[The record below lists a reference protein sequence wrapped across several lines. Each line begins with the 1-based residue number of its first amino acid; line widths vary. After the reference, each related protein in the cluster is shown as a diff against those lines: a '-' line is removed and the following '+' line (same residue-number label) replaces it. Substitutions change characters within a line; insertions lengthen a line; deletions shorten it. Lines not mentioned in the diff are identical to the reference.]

1 MPAAQNPCPKRVAFV
16 REIIQETMG
25 FAPFEKRAM
34 EVLKVGKEKR
44 AQRFC
49 KKRLGTHQR
58 GVKVRPPRP
67 FPAPQ
72 HRPRFRHGS
81 GPAPKSPQEKRLR
94 LLNGGTLDMCG
105 CCGAEEG
112 VLVGGHEKDA
122 EVGTIHLLLCPG
134 PTPRAHRGRNAAQIG
149 ATFPGASG
157 QAVGWSF
164 ALRWGK
170 AARGLGRGRGVAQGA
185 PG

>member
-44 AQRFC
+44 AQRYC

-58 GVKVRPPRP
+58 GVKVRLPRP

-72 HRPRFRHGS
+72 HRPRFRH
-81 GPAPKSPQEKRLR
+81 
-94 LLNGGTLDMCG
+94 
-105 CCGAEEG
+105 
-112 VLVGGHEKDA
+112 
-122 EVGTIHLLLCPG
+122 
-134 PTPRAHRGRNAAQIG
+134 
-149 ATFPGASG
+149 
-157 QAVGWSF
+157 
-164 ALRWGK
+164 ALRPPSRPCANRPK
-170 AARGLGRGRGVAQGA
+170 KSVCRC
-185 PG
+185 

>member
-44 AQRFC
+44 AQRYC

-58 GVKVRPPRP
+58 GVKVRPPPALSRP
-67 FPAPQ
+67 ATPPAL
-72 HRPRFRHGS
+72 
-81 GPAPKSPQEKRLR
+81 PARAPPAKPALRKSPQEKRLR

-122 EVGTIHLLLCPG
+122 QVGPIHLLLCPG
-134 PTPRAHRGRNAAQIG
+134 PRHTG
-149 ATFPGASG
+149 AKCCANRRHFSRSLWDKLLAG
-157 QAVGWSF
+157 V
-164 ALRWGK
+164 LR
-170 AARGLGRGRGVAQGA
+170 
-185 PG
+185 

>member
-44 AQRFC
+44 AQRYC

-58 GVKVRPPRP
+58 GVKVRPP
-67 FPAPQ
+67 PAPFQ
-72 HRPRFRHGS
+72 PRNTARAS
-81 GPAPKSPQEKRLR
+81 ARAPPAKPALRKSPQEKRLR

-134 PTPRAHRGRNAAQIG
+134 PTPPGTPG
-149 ATFPGASG
+149 AKCCANRTFPGASG

-164 ALRWGK
+164 AL
-170 AARGLGRGRGVAQGA
+170 GVAQSGA
-185 PG
+185 GFR

>member
-67 FPAPQ
+67 FPAP
-72 HRPRFRHGS
+72 HTARAWLRPPSR
-81 GPAPKSPQEKRLR
+81 PCTSPRK
-94 LLNGGTLDMCG
+94 
-105 CCGAEEG
+105 AFAA
-112 VLVGGHEKDA
+112 VKW
-122 EVGTIHLLLCPG
+122 
-134 PTPRAHRGRNAAQIG
+134 RN
-149 ATFPGASG
+149 S
-157 QAVGWSF
+157 
-164 ALRWGK
+164 
-170 AARGLGRGRGVAQGA
+170 
-185 PG
+185 

>member
-67 FPAPQ
+67 FPATHTAHASAP
-72 HRPRFRHGS
+72 
-81 GPAPKSPQEKRLR
+81 PAMPTLHKPKKSV
-94 LLNGGTLDMCG
+94 CG
-105 CCGAEEG
+105 C
-112 VLVGGHEKDA
+112 
-122 EVGTIHLLLCPG
+122 
-134 PTPRAHRGRNAAQIG
+134 
-149 ATFPGASG
+149 
-157 QAVGWSF
+157 
-164 ALRWGK
+164 
-170 AARGLGRGRGVAQGA
+170 
-185 PG
+185 